1 MDAAAALKRADFI
14 DLGASRGNSLLYC
27 QKLFGGRGVGID
39 VNPRKVEEARAK
51 GLDVVLA
58 DARTLELPR
67 GVRFVSACDFL
78 EHLPDL
84 ATAREI
90 LAGVARAATDFIFI
104 RHPSF
109 EGEEMLRAHGL
120 RQYWHN
126 WSGHPNH
133 MRVSDFCEAF
143 ADLGLNR
150 YAICY
155 RERIEHSSHPSI
167 IPLGARRNSGRY
179 EPELHGPK
187 PDVDLPEPVF
197 RAQFIFV
204 ALRDFRRR
212 EWERIVS
219 AA

>member
-109 EGEEMLRAHGL
+109 EGEEMLRAA
-120 RQYWHN
+120 Q
-126 WSGHPNH
+126 
-133 MRVSDFCEAF
+133 VAE
-143 ADLGLNR
+143 
-150 YAICY
+150 
-155 RERIEHSSHPSI
+155 
-167 IPLGARRNSGRY
+167 PLKARR
-179 EPELHGPK
+179 PP
-187 PDVDLPEPVF
+187 
-197 RAQFIFV
+197 
-204 ALRDFRRR
+204 RRSSR
-212 EWERIVS
+212 PRSTTRKKIVS
-219 AA
+219 SRVRLGG